1 MSRLLRSRCPPL
13 LGLRT
18 GVARVAAPLTTIWSR
33 IMWCLLRP
41 SYRTMLFDSDVA
53 IGGMAG
59 FFRRLLPSLYEKNY
73 SESFR
78 DIPRYSIVFLVHC
91 LIQTW
96 PWKPAIY
103 NSVEQCWSKSHS
115 PVRQL
120 PVGFGLADSLGS
132 RHLHLER
139 TRKVFAAAGY
149 ICIGDGS
156 KLMIPDTVTIGYLL
170 IIHTY
175 L

>member
-1 MSRLLRSRCPPL
+1 
-13 LGLRT
+13 
-18 GVARVAAPLTTIWSR
+18 
-33 IMWCLLRP
+33 MWCLLRP

-59 FFRRLLPSLYEKNY
+59 FFRRLLLSLCEKNY

-78 DIPRYSIVFLVHC
+78 DIPLCFSCIVFY
-91 LIQTW
+91 
-96 PWKPAIY
+96 KPGRGSLLY

-132 RHLHLER
+132 CHLHLER